1 MAALPGQPLLGV
13 IGGPDVVR
21 GQGVHGP
28 GVVDRPVLGHFGP
41 RTDPDAVGLSDAT
54 VAQKRVR
61 GRLTLG
67 PHALFEGAP
76 ELRLVRGAN
85 AVVALVIECRVEEE
99 AVVLE
104 LEVLLGLSNAALAQ
118 REELFA
124 LSERAD
130 GNRPFLERNRHIQ
143 EGTTQITE
151 TIPPVTAVDPRS

>member
-1 MAALPGQPLLGV
+1 
-13 IGGPDVVR
+13 
-21 GQGVHGP
+21 
-28 GVVDRPVLGHFGP
+28 VLGHFGP

-67 PHALFEGAP
+67 PDALFEGAP

-99 AVVLE
+99 AVVVE
-104 LEVLLGLSNAALAQ
+104 LEVLLGLADAALTQ
-118 REELFA
+118 GEELFA

-130 GNRPFLERNRHIQ
+130 GDRPFLERNWHIQ
-143 EGTTQITE
+143 EGE
-151 TIPPVTAVDPRS
+151 LRR